1 MFVPKW
7 LLGCLANRPSH
18 SRLEFKFVLLL
29 LVLHFL
35 GTVGSGFSI
44 SSIDSW
50 TLDGS
55 CVLLVVSAVEKKTI
69 AKYLEIQL

>member
-18 SRLEFKFVLLL
+18 SRLEFKFVFLLL
-29 LVLHFL
+29 ALHFL
-35 GTVGSGFSI
+35 GSGFSI